1 MCMVRGNRVNV
12 HAYPNKLLER
22 IVWEV
27 YETYILVCRPEVYFS
42 ALVLGV
48 ELNSLSMMGFPRE
61 DVSLC

>member
-1 MCMVRGNRVNV
+1 MVKGDKVSVR
-12 HAYPNKLLER
+12 AYPNKFLER

-27 YETYILVCRPEVYFS
+27 CETYILVCRPEVYFS